1 MEGGSGA
8 VSELAPAPGVVYLDT
23 AGGFH
28 QELDSEEL
36 AVAVAE
42 GTGALWVHI
51 DSSVDEQYRLLNDL
65 FHFHPLAVEDVR
77 SPNCRVKLE
86 EYEGCLFVV
95 VRGVRFA
102 TETPEPYDLE
112 TKNLYL
118 FIGPTF
124 LVTAHA
130 GPSAPI
136 AEVRKRLGSAPD
148 QLGRG
153 VDRLAYQALDALV
166 DHYFPLLDQIDE
178 FVDDLEDSIFR
189 GREGILLEQIFEL
202 KRSLLLLR
210 RHLAPMREVAATL
223 ANRPSTYLRP
233 ETQIYLRDVYDHVV
247 RQLESVETYR
257 EMVSGALETNLMVVS
272 NRMNE
277 VMKALSVIATV
288 VLPPTLLA
296 SVYGMNFDYLPGTD
310 SSAGFWI
317 AIVIMAAISLGFLA
331 YVWRKG
337 WL

>member
-1 MEGGSGA
+1 VA
-8 VSELAPAPGVVYLDT
+8 YLDA

-28 QELDSEEL
+28 RDLSGELLAKAVAAETGTLWVDIDSE
-36 AVAVAE
+36 
-42 GTGALWVHI
+42 
-51 DSSVDEQYRLLNDL
+51 SDEQYRLLSEL

-77 SPNCRVKLE
+77 SPDCRVKLE

-95 VRGVRFA
+95 MRGVRFA
-102 TETPEPYDLE
+102 VETPEPYDLD
-112 TKNLYL
+112 TQNLHR
-118 FIGPTF
+118 FVGARF

-136 AEVRKRLGSAPD
+136 REIFERLSTSPD
-148 QLGRG
+148 HLGRG
-153 VDRLAYQALDALV
+153 VDRLAYQIIDALV
-166 DHYFPLLDQIDE
+166 DHYFPLLDQIDD
-178 FVDDLEDSIFR
+178 FVDDLEDAIFR
-189 GREGILLEQIFEL
+189 GRDGVLVEQIFQL
-202 KRSLLLLR
+202 KRALLVLR
-210 RHLAPMREVAATL
+210 RHLAPMREVSSTL
-223 ANRPSTYLRP
+223 ANRPSDYLRL

-257 EMVSGALETNLMVVS
+257 ELVSGALETNLMGIS

-296 SVYGMNFDYLPGTD
+296 SVYGMNFEHLPGTG
-310 SSAGFWI
+310 SPIGFWI
-317 AIVIMAAISLGFLA
+317 AIVVMAAISLGFLA
-331 YVWRKG
+331 YVWRKR

>member
-1 MEGGSGA
+1 MSGCSGA
-8 VSELAPAPGVVYLDT
+8 EVAYLDA

-28 QELDSEEL
+28 RDLSGELLAKAVAAETGTLWVDIDSE
-36 AVAVAE
+36 
-42 GTGALWVHI
+42 
-51 DSSVDEQYRLLNDL
+51 SDEQYRLLSEL

-77 SPNCRVKLE
+77 SPDCRVKLE

-95 VRGVRFA
+95 MRGVRFA
-102 TETPEPYDLE
+102 VETPEPYDLD
-112 TKNLYL
+112 TQNLYL
-118 FIGPTF
+118 FVGSRF

-136 AEVRKRLGSAPD
+136 REIFERLSTSPD
-148 QLGRG
+148 HLGRG
-153 VDRLAYQALDALV
+153 VDRLAYQIIDALV
-166 DHYFPLLDQIDE
+166 DHYFPLLDQIDD
-178 FVDDLEDSIFR
+178 FVDDLEDAIFR
-189 GREGILLEQIFEL
+189 GRDGVLVEQIFQL
-202 KRSLLLLR
+202 KRALLVLR
-210 RHLAPMREVAATL
+210 RHLAPMREVSSTL
-223 ANRPSTYLRP
+223 ANRPSDYLRL

-257 EMVSGALETNLMVVS
+257 ELVSGALETNLMVIS

-296 SVYGMNFDYLPGTD
+296 SVYGMNFEHLPGTG
-310 SSAGFWI
+310 SPIGFWI
-317 AIVIMAAISLGFLA
+317 AIVVMAAISLGFLA
-331 YVWRKG
+331 YVWRKR